1 MWPFSKK
8 YRFPGVKENKD
19 GTFDFSLTDEETRKA
34 DLALQAFKGML
45 VHPDSADKVRN
56 GTIAVALSHYANEL
70 ISTHCL
76 DISESKHRV
85 KWPTI
90 QRTIEKAVAAVWKS
104 YSLYPLPAFLY
115 QRAVFL
121 QLLGMKDQSR
131 QIFTLF
137 ILKQSEFQTDD
148 VDKAL
153 MSYEGTDIE
162 RALTHARSEA

>member
-8 YRFPGVKENKD
+8 PRFPGVKENAD
-19 GTFDFSLTDEETRKA
+19 GTIDFTLTDDEARKA
-34 DLALQAFKGML
+34 DLALQTFKGLL
-45 VHPDSADKVRN
+45 VHPEVADKVRN

-70 ISTHCL
+70 ISTDYHNVTK
-76 DISESKHRV
+76 SEFNA

-90 QRTIEKAVAAVWKS
+90 QRNIEKAVAAVWKS
-104 YSLYPLPAFLY
+104 YSLNPLPVFLY

-121 QLLGMKDQSR
+121 QSLGMKDQSR
-131 QIFTLF
+131 QIFSLF
-137 ILKQSEFQTDD
+137 ILKQLEFQADD